1 MPDSADFISDTALFP
16 LEELLHTILDVSLT
30 GFILFRPVYGNA
42 TEEITDLEYVLVST
56 AAQRMLQ
63 LPRRPD
69 KTFLQL
75 YPHAVEAGIFA
86 FYRDAFLSGEPGRYD
101 VDYQA
106 DGLDNY
112 YRLAAQRSGDG
123 LVVSFTDT
131 ADHDRTEVET
141 ALRESQ
147 ARERAALAEA
157 DLQRHK
163 LHRVI
168 MEVPAMVCI
177 SEGPTH
183 VFKLVNPPYQQ
194 LVGDRP
200 LIGKPIAEAMP
211 ELQGQ
216 QIYGLMDE
224 VYRSGKSF
232 YAHEMLVQLDHENT
246 GGALG
251 QSYFNFIYQAT
262 RNLAGEIDGILTFAY
277 DVTAQIQARQ
287 QVQRLN
293 EELLGANEAL
303 LEANKEY
310 YTSNTELIKTQQEL
324 QQLNQKLEER
334 VQKRTKQLEAALQ
347 ETEEQREKLRE
358 QKHLLQRIL
367 GQVPAAIATLTGPE
381 HRYTFFNANYQ
392 TLSGNRTGIGQ
403 TVAEVFPEVVEQ
415 GFIQL
420 LDDVYTSGEPFIGV
434 ETPAQL
440 YNPETGKTEQKY
452 VDFIYQPLKDERNE
466 TIGILAFILD
476 ASEKVLARQ
485 QVLKLNAELQASIT
499 ELGYSNELLTRTN
512 VDLDNFI
519 YTASHDLK
527 APILNIEGLMEALL
541 DQLAP
546 EVLEAESVRQ
556 TIDLI
561 SGSVQRFK
569 RTIGHL
575 TEITKLQKEHAS
587 EATPI
592 HVEALIADVQSDLAP
607 AIQTSKAQITVNI
620 CSCPTISFSE
630 KNLRSIIYNLLSN
643 AVKYHCPERSPRIA
657 VQCHATDEYY
667 VLTVQDNGLGM
678 DLSKEHKLF
687 RMFRRLHDHVEGTGI
702 GLYMVK
708 RIVENAGGRIE
719 VDSTI
724 GEGSEFRVYL
734 KRNV

>member
-16 LEELLHTILDVSLT
+16 LEELPHTILDVSLT

-200 LIGKPIAEAMP
+200 LIGKPIAEAIP

-224 VYRSGKSF
+224 VYRTGKSF

-381 HRYTFFNANYQ
+381 HRYTFFNTNYQ
-392 TLSGNRTGIGQ
+392 ALSGNRTGIGQ

-569 RTIGHL
+569 RTINHL

-620 CSCPTISFSE
+620 CSCPTVSFSE

-657 VQCHATDEYY
+657 VQCHTTDAYY